1 MLFGSFWYLWFLFVR
16 IAFKLLEA
24 QIGLCLITITT
35 TCMIAILLVGEW
47 QILGIGTQSVQI
59 NRPFLSVVID
69 LGTPKPGRSATRKTL
84 PESERSSA
92 RNNVGIHWSVLPK
105 S

>member
-1 MLFGSFWYLWFLFVR
+1 MLGWVGGVPASGGDLH
-16 IAFKLLEA
+16 LLRSEVE
-24 QIGLCLITITT
+24 GTGGCFF
-35 TCMIAILLVGEW
+35 
-47 QILGIGTQSVQI
+47 GIGTQSVQI